1 MFRLVFARSALAET
15 ALRSMAS
22 LPAIAQI
29 GKCRYMGHPS
39 QGVADDGPFFECP
52 GAVSF
57 FRQVLSGH
65 RRVINRDGDGS
76 AGANRHKRRFTGWA
90 EQSQKPD
97 RLPLTMQRDDQRGMN
112 ATGRSCHAVCHANV
126 LPRACHA
133 EIEGIR
139 RTRNDWDGSPTSPV
153 LE

>member
-1 MFRLVFARSALAET
+1 MPRESLRVTTQDRGGNRSGWQMFRFVFVRHELAET

-22 LPAIAQI
+22 LPTIAQI
-29 GKCRYMGHPS
+29 GKRRYMGQPL

-76 AGANRHKRRFTGWA
+76 AGANRNKRNFTGRA
-90 EQSQKPD
+90 EQSKQPD
-97 RLPLTMQRDDQRGMN
+97 RLPLTKQRDD
-112 ATGRSCHAVCHANV
+112 
-126 LPRACHA
+126 
-133 EIEGIR
+133 
-139 RTRNDWDGSPTSPV
+139 
-153 LE
+153 